1 MAITFDTILTASA
14 LSDEL
19 ADLAHRVK
27 PSVTTIGQNG
37 GNGAGVI
44 WRADGQIVTNH
55 HVVSRDHNVTVR
67 LADGR
72 RLQGEVT
79 ARHPSRDL
87 ALIEV
92 DADDLPTIDVGDS
105 STVRPGQI
113 AFAIGH
119 PFGLR
124 DAVTAGIVVATGQ
137 AATGEGPRTG
147 DHLQTDVRIAP
158 GNSGG
163 PLVDAHGRV
172 IGINSMVAGR
182 LALSIPSLSVEHF
195 VAGQGAGSATAY
207 IGVGGTIVVLRRP
220 DVQAGFLLTDVHDG
234 SPADTAGLL
243 VGDVIVRLGER
254 QIIDQESVPAA
265 MLRWPPGVAMPIDL
279 LRGGEP
285 RSFVVVPTERP
296 DSPADD

>member
-1 MAITFDTILTASA
+1 MATTLDRLLSASA
-14 LSDEL
+14 ISDEL

-27 PSVTTIGQNG
+27 PSVTTIGRNG

-44 WRADGQIVTNH
+44 WQASGQIVTNH
-55 HVVSRDHNVTVR
+55 HVVSRDHRVVVR
-67 LADGR
+67 LADGQ

-79 ARHPSRDL
+79 ARHPHRDL

-92 DADDLPTIDVGDS
+92 DAHDLPAIEVGDS

-119 PFGLR
+119 PFGYR

-137 AATGEGPRTG
+137 AATGDGPRTG

-163 PLVDAHGRV
+163 PLVDASGRV
-172 IGINSMVAGR
+172 IGINTMVAGR
-182 LALSIPSLSVEHF
+182 LALSIPSLAVEHF
-195 VAGQGAGSATAY
+195 VASQGAGSAVAY
-207 IGVGGTIVVLRRP
+207 IGVAGMIVTLRQP
-220 DVQAGFLLTDVHDG
+220 DTQAGFLLTEIHEG
-234 SPADTAGLL
+234 SPADRAGLL
-243 VGDVIVRLGER
+243 VGDVIIRLGDR

-265 MLRWPPGVAMPIDL
+265 MLRWRPGDAMTIEL

-296 DSPADD
+296 DGPAGS